1 MRAGKGRSQAGA
13 GEPDHRDPVVVGTA
27 VGGLVHRVTGV
38 HKGLHQF
45 VGSPWEVE
53 LQRDGIVVAAED
65 SGEVIVAVAAALD
78 THPARR
84 PQEHGTWP
92 FLP

>member
-1 MRAGKGRSQAGA
+1 MRAGKGRSQEGE
-13 GEPDHRDPVVVGTA
+13 GEPDHRDPVAVGTVM
-27 VGGLVHRVTGV
+27 VGGHVHMVTGV

-45 VGSPWEVE
+45 VGSPWEGE
-53 LQRDGIVVAAED
+53 LQRDGIAVAAED
-65 SGEVIVAVAAALD
+65 SGEVVVVVALD

-84 PQEHGTWP
+84 PREHGTWP